1 MTQLTPRSAAPADV
15 RRVELVAETMD
26 GLVGVDR
33 LPLAEQAARL
43 DVAQRTL
50 AAVLSNDPSV
60 AQPGIPGVPR

>member
-1 MTQLTPRSAAPADV
+1 MTQPTPRSAAPADV

-43 DVAQRTL
+43 DAAQRTV